1 MSGAYAV
8 FWREMVILRRRFLKT
23 LSSNAISPLLFLIA
37 FGWGMG
43 RSLQV
48 EGVEYLTF
56 MIPGLIALSSMS
68 QSFNISTDINI
79 ARFYWMTFEEFQTA
93 PISSLSVVLGEV
105 LSGVVRGILASLVIF
120 VLAFA
125 FGVRLSV
132 NAEFIVSLFLNT
144 FMFASAA
151 VITSMVVKSHA
162 DQASFNSFFIVPMS
176 FLCGTFFSLSRL
188 PDWAYMVAQV
198 LPLTHASLCIR
209 AAALERSFPIGSLML
224 MIAYSAIFFIGA
236 VVCVRRASI

>member
-8 FWREMVILRRRFLKT
+8 FWREMVILKRRLPKIIT
-23 LSSNAISPLLFLIA
+23 SNAVSPLLFLIA

-43 RSLQV
+43 RNMQV
-48 EGVEYLTF
+48 EGVDYLTF
-56 MIPGLIALSSMS
+56 MIPGLIALSSMT

-105 LSGVVRGILASLVIF
+105 LSGIVRGLLASLVIF
-120 VLAFA
+120 LLAFG
-125 FGVRLSV
+125 FGVRLVV
-132 NAEFIVSLFLNT
+132 NGEFLLSLILNT

-151 VITSMVVKSHA
+151 VITSMLVKSHA

-188 PDWAYMVAQV
+188 PDWAYLTVQV

-209 AAALERSFPIGSLML
+209 ASALERGFPIGSLMV
-224 MIAYSAIFFIGA
+224 MIAYCVVFFIGA

>member
-1 MSGAYAV
+1 MGVYAV
-8 FWREMVILRRRFLKT
+8 FWREMVILKRRFFKT
-23 LSSNAISPLLFLIA
+23 LASYAISPLLFLIA

-43 RSLQV
+43 RNFQM
-48 EGVEYLTF
+48 EGVDYLIF

-93 PISSLSVVLGEV
+93 PISSLSIVLGEV
-105 LSGVVRGILASLVIF
+105 LSGVVRGMLAALIILLLSF
-120 VLAFA
+120 G
-125 FGVRLSV
+125 FGVRLELGGGFFL
-132 NAEFIVSLFLNT
+132 ALFLNT

-224 MIAYSAIFFIGA
+224 MMAYSAIFFIGA
-236 VVCVRRASI
+236 VVCVKRASI